1 MNMFQSVIHW
11 AARQI
16 PGRQPGMAPV
26 PFTTL
31 MNLNQ
36 PGQSEKVQVGPQNS
50 MTLSAVWA
58 AVRIIAGTIGTLPM
72 HVYAKGKNGE
82 RSEVHGDETDPAPTL
97 TKRPNNEMTAVTFWE
112 TLMSHVLLHGNAY
125 AEIER
130 DNLGRPIAL
139 WPLSPYSV
147 EPKRD
152 EETEEIYYQCI
163 RGDGTI
169 LEVDPDYVYHIPG
182 LGFDGLRG
190 YSPVSLAR
198 RSLTLAATAEQ
209 AGESFFSDGMRP
221 SGYIKFPGSLQDLQK
236 LNVENNIRDKH
247 AGASRF
253 GRNLILYGGMEYA
266 SLSISPDDAQFL
278 ETRQFQVEE
287 IARWFCVPNHMLR
300 DLRRGTFSN
309 IEIQGTEFVTYT
321 LLYWLTKITQEFER
335 KLLGDGQYAEHI
347 TDGLLRGDT
356 LSRYTSYG
364 IGRQWGWL
372 SRNDIRR
379 KENMSPVP
387 GGDDYL
393 TPVNMTAAEEDD
405 EQIPGAS
412 SAQVTALIRQTIA
425 EDCEFLARCL
435 EDLSEDSIALY
446 VAHTQIRAKAMA
458 LRILAAFPNCGANRA
473 SGVAWKHYKSL
484 IDLFE
489 TIKAG
494 GPEEA
499 RWLAHE
505 WKMSAERT
513 TGFAL
518 ASMVG

>member
-26 PFTTL
+26 PFTTM

-72 HVYAKGKNGE
+72 HVYAKGQNGE
-82 RSEVHGDETDPAPTL
+82 RSEVLGDESDPAPIL
-97 TKRPNNEMTAVTFWE
+97 TKRPNTEMTAVTFWE

-130 DNLGRPIAL
+130 DNLGRPIGL

-152 EETEEIYYQCI
+152 DSTKEIYYQCI
-163 RGDGTI
+163 SGDGTI
-169 LEVDPDYVYHIPG
+169 LKVDPDYVYHIPG

-393 TPVNMTAAEEDD
+393 TPVNMTAADEDGG
-405 EQIPGAS
+405 IAS
-412 SAQVTALIRQTIA
+412 AKAKALASQTIA
-425 EDCEFLARCL
+425 EDSLFLARCL
-435 EDLSEDSIALY
+435 DDLSEDSIELY
-446 VAHTQIRAKAMA
+446 LTHTQVLAKVMAM
-458 LRILAAFPNCGANRA
+458 RILTAIPSCGIPVATGVSDRHYA
-473 SGVAWKHYKSL
+473 SLAGLFNSLRGVES
-484 IDLFE
+484 
-489 TIKAG
+489 T
-494 GPEEA
+494 EEA
-499 RWLAHE
+499 RRLAHE